1 MPCTLGFNR
10 SLRIEVRGERITG
23 DAGAVTGREVP
34 WRSGVVR
41 WMARRIRDARERHRI
56 RHTMTEL
63 LRTALLLAAQCRRD
77 HNDAG
82 ALRGDPA
89 LRLGVSDRAG
99 TAPLGAG
106 AGVAAHAVAR
116 VVAALGKGKNAK
128 VLRDGL
134 ARWRI
139 RAMNHGRL
147 PRRLVIDLDSLPAEV
162 HGRQPG
168 SEWNGYSSMSGSA
181 RGRCTR
187 RRAGSASSPR
197 SWTGRSGFSARR
209 RWSVS
214 TPGIPEKN

>member
-1 MPCTLGFNR
+1 MMPCTLGFNR

-34 WRSGVVR
+34 RRSGVVR

-147 PRRLVIDLDSLPAEV
+147 PRRIEARKPL
-162 HGRQPG
+162 Q
-168 SEWNGYSSMSGSA
+168 NGVLGPIFGV
-181 RGRCTR
+181 R
-187 RRAGSASSPR
+187 
-197 SWTGRSGFSARR
+197 
-209 RWSVS
+209 
-214 TPGIPEKN
+214 

>member
-1 MPCTLGFNR
+1 MMPCTLGFNR
-10 SLRIEVRGERITG
+10 SLRIEGPRRADHGGRRG
-23 DAGAVTGREVP
+23 
-34 WRSGVVR
+34 
-41 WMARRIRDARERHRI
+41 
-56 RHTMTEL
+56 
-63 LRTALLLAAQCRRD
+63 RD

-168 SEWNGYSSMSGSA
+168 SEWNGYYRA
-181 RGRCTR
+181 RVYQPLVASVGERGVRRSQETR
-187 RRAGSASSPR
+187 WRATVCRG
-197 SWTGRSGFSARR
+197 GVF
-209 RWSVS
+209 
-214 TPGIPEKN
+214 